1 MINLKLIYKA
11 LGSLLFIEAF
21 MMLLCLA
28 MALFYGEDDVLGFTM
43 AIILIVMT
51 AFVLKFNGRASTNS
65 MNRRDAYLLV
75 TLTWIVFSLFG
86 ALPFVISG
94 YIPSFTNAYFETMS
108 GFTTTGA
115 TILDNVEA
123 LPHGLIFWRSMKS
136 WDVSCSLSVLWIPP
150 RTP

>member
-94 YIPSFTNAYFETMS
+94 YIPSFTTDVLDFAADD
-108 GFTTTGA
+108 GFLAIITLYVCLHTFYSPK
-115 TILDNVEA
+115 L
-123 LPHGLIFWRSMKS
+123 
-136 WDVSCSLSVLWIPP
+136 
-150 RTP
+150 

>member
-28 MALFYGEDDVLGFTM
+28 MALFYGEDDVLGFTL

-94 YIPSFTNAYFETMS
+94 YIPHSPTPISRRCRGSPPPVRRFSTTWRHCLTDLFS
-108 GFTTTGA
+108 GA
-115 TILDNVEA
+115 
-123 LPHGLIFWRSMKS
+123 R
-136 WDVSCSLSVLWIPP
+136 
-150 RTP
+150 